1 MKLEMWV
8 SVGFC
13 PRLREYHVLIYILCR
28 SCSQSVKVFTTFL
41 YFDED
46 LMPDIYFWTL
56 VDWGAVPK
64 VYIFTNIRTL
74 TRWKYV
80 YIYIYIEPI
89 YYFPPS
95 WDIQTRHRKAG
106 PSNNDSISELG
117 ISKINA
123 WVCIH
128 RLCLKIGMYEY
139 AKNIY
144 INTFFHSYTY
154 LSSPSP

>member
-80 YIYIYIEPI
+80 YIYILSPYTI
-89 YYFPPS
+89 F
-95 WDIQTRHRKAG
+95 HL
-106 PSNNDSISELG
+106 LG
-117 ISKINA
+117 IYKPDIE
-123 WVCIH
+123 
-128 RLCLKIGMYEY
+128 RLDPQTMIPFPSSEYLK
-139 AKNIY
+139 
-144 INTFFHSYTY
+144 
-154 LSSPSP
+154 